1 MTKPDLIKNNENI
14 EGTFSVL
21 RCVTELEDF
30 KKFDS
35 NKNLEVIFS
44 ESDFENQKIVY
55 KTKLYKS
62 ISGFYIYCGKVTVP
76 PFGIP
81 NQKYN
86 IEINIYHK
94 PQQINE
100 INIFLLQLNKK

>member
-1 MTKPDLIKNNENI
+1 MTKPDFIKNIENK
-14 EGTFSVL
+14 EETFSVI

-30 KKFDS
+30 KKFDL
-35 NKNLEVIFS
+35 NKNLELLYS
-44 ESDFENQKIVY
+44 ESDFEGQKMIY
-55 KTKLYKS
+55 KNKLYKS
-62 ISGFYIYCGKVTVP
+62 ISDFYIFCSKVTVP

-94 PQQINE
+94 PHQINE